1 MIFTDR
7 LSVKV
12 RQVATEV
19 KTRGRGRPDEGA
31 RDALI
36 DAGTQL
42 FIEHD
47 YADVSTDEILRRAG
61 VSRGALY
68 HHFPG
73 KIDLF
78 RAVYEAT
85 ETRAVERVAKAALD
99 ATGPFEAMVLTS
111 RAYLREAE
119 TSIELQRIGIMQ
131 SRAVLGWE
139 GWREVA
145 SGLGLGLA
153 AASLG
158 AAMDAGEIRRR
169 DLNTTAHVVLA
180 ALIEG
185 ATLVATAERPGPVR
199 KEVEKVVMDLL
210 EGLRA

>member
-1 MIFTDR
+1 MRMATDVKPR
-7 LSVKV
+7 L
-12 RQVATEV
+12 
-19 KTRGRGRPDEGA
+19 RGRPDEGA

-36 DAGTQL
+36 EAATEL
-42 FIEHD
+42 FIERD

-73 KIDLF
+73 KLDLF

-85 ETRAVERVAKAALD
+85 ETRAVERIAQAALSAD
-99 ATGPFEAMVLTS
+99 GPFEAMVMAS
-111 RAYLREAE
+111 RGYLREAE
-119 TSIELQRIGIMQ
+119 TSVELRRIGIMQ

-145 SGLGLGLA
+145 SRLGLA
-153 AASLG
+153 LAEASLG

-169 DLNTTAHVVLA
+169 DLTTTAHVVLA

-185 ATLVATAERPGPVR
+185 ATLVATAGHPGPVR
-199 KEVEKVVMDLL
+199 KEVEKVVIDLL
-210 EGLRA
+210 EGLRD

>member
-1 MIFTDR
+1 
-7 LSVKV
+7 
-12 RQVATEV
+12 VATDV
-19 KTRGRGRPDEGA
+19 KPRLRGRPDEGA
-31 RDALI
+31 REALI
-36 DAGTQL
+36 EAATQL
-42 FIEHD
+42 FIERD

-73 KIDLF
+73 KVDLF
-78 RAVYEAT
+78 RAVFEAS
-85 ETRAVERVAKAALD
+85 ETRVLERIAQSALSAD
-99 ATGPFEAMVLTS
+99 GPFEAMVMVS

-119 TSIELQRIGIMQ
+119 TSVELRRIGIMQ

-145 SGLGLGLA
+145 SRLGLA
-153 AASLG
+153 LAEASLA

-169 DLNTTAHVVLA
+169 DLTTTAHVVLA

-185 ATLVATAERPGPVR
+185 ATLVATAERRGPVR
-199 KEVEKVVMDLL
+199 KEVEKVVVDLL
-210 EGLRA
+210 EGLRD